1 VVNTLT
7 ELNGDEIA
15 TQAPIRARLPETVT
29 VSIAEMQ
36 QFPSPGTQRA
46 LKAETGIDYLAMVGP
61 NADSA
66 DRTQT
71 QIWVHLR
78 KTIRELRWEDCAEI
92 SLQIADAD
100 AAAVDPT
107 LLAGS
112 VLSPASADSGD

>member
-1 VVNTLT
+1 MVDTLSSVST
-7 ELNGDEIA
+7 NGDTLA
-15 TQAPIRARLPETVT
+15 TRRPLPESVT

-46 LKAETGIDYLAMVGP
+46 LKAETGVDYLAMVGP
-61 NADSA
+61 NGDSA

-78 KTIRELRWEDCAEI
+78 KTIRDLRWEDCAEI
-92 SLQIADAD
+92 TLMIADAD
-100 AAAVDPT
+100 AAALDPT
-107 LLAGS
+107 RLSGS

>member
-1 VVNTLT
+1 MVNTLT